1 MMFYK
6 YFMVVFVI
14 SSLLLAEEI
23 GLEYEGIA
31 VKTMDAQGNNLY
43 TVVKREIP
51 EACKKVPLS
60 NTMLWTGNY
69 AHPNV
74 PEACKST
81 FVHTIGSHIYPMYLD
96 TDITTYGELEVLAF
110 IKQMQTDDSL
120 LLIDV
125 CKEEFYKYRTIPGAV
140 NMPFNHFKERTSYVF
155 EFEQHMKDLGVTV
168 NEEDDSLD
176 FTHAKTITV
185 FCNGPWCS
193 LSVTAIL
200 ALLEIG
206 YPAEKINWYRG
217 GMQQWLAAGL
227 TSTRK

>member
-1 MMFYK
+1 MFYK
-6 YFMVVFVI
+6 YCTFVLVI

-23 GLEYEGIA
+23 GLEYEGIP
-31 VKTMDAQGNNLY
+31 VKTMDAAGKSVH

-51 EACKKVPLS
+51 ESCKKIPIN

-74 PEACKST
+74 PEVCKST
-81 FVHTIGSHIYPMYLD
+81 FVHTVGGHIYPMYLD

-120 LLIDV
+120 MLIDV
-125 CKEEFYKYRTIPGAV
+125 CKKEFYHYRTIPGAV
-140 NMPFNHFKERTSYVF
+140 NMPFNHFKDPTNYVF
-155 EFEQHMKDLGVTV
+155 EFEQHMKDLGVSV
-168 NEEDDSLD
+168 NDENDSLD
-176 FTHAKTITV
+176 FTHAKTITL

-200 ALLEIG
+200 ALLDIG
-206 YPAEKINWYRG
+206 YPPEKIKWYRG
-217 GMQQWLAAGL
+217 GLQEWLAAGM

>member
-1 MMFYK
+1 MFYK
-6 YFMVVFVI
+6 YAIVLCMI
-14 SSLLLAEEI
+14 SSLLWAEEI
-23 GLEYEGIA
+23 GLEYEGID
-31 VKTMDAQGNNLY
+31 VKTVNANGKVKQV
-43 TVVKREIP
+43 VVKREIP
-51 EACKKVPLS
+51 EACKKIPIS
-60 NTMLWTGNY
+60 NTILWTGNY
-69 AHPNV
+69 ANEKV

-110 IKQMQTDDSL
+110 IKQMQIDDSL
-120 LLIDV
+120 MLIDV
-125 CKEEFYKYRTIPGAV
+125 CKEEFYHYRTIPGAV
-140 NMPFNHFKERTSYVF
+140 NMPFNHFKDRTSYVF
-155 EFEQHMKDLGVTV
+155 EFEQHMKDLGVLV

-193 LSVTAIL
+193 LSVKAIL

-217 GMQQWLAAGL
+217 GMQAWLAAGL

>member
-1 MMFYK
+1 MFYR
-6 YFMVVFVI
+6 YCTLVLVI
-14 SSLLLAEEI
+14 SSFLLAEEI
-23 GLEYEGIA
+23 GLEYEGIP
-31 VKTMDAQGNNLY
+31 VKTVDEKSNSLNI
-43 TVVKREIP
+43 VVKREIS
-51 EACKKVPLS
+51 EECKKIPIT

-69 AHPNV
+69 AHHKV

-120 LLIDV
+120 MLIDV
-125 CKEEFYKYRTIPGAV
+125 CKEEFYHYRTIPGAV
-140 NMPFNHFKERTSYVF
+140 NMPFNHFKERTNYEF
-155 EFEQHMKDLGVTV
+155 EFEQHMKDLGVSV

-176 FTHAKTITV
+176 FTHAKTITL

-217 GMQQWLAAGL
+217 GMQEWLAAGL